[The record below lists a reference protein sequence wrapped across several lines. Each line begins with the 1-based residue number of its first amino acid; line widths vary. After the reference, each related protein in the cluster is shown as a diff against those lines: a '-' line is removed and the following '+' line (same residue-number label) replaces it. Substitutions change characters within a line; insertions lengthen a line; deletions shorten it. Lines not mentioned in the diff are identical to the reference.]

1 MPDPP
6 ATNTFTN
13 LLFEN
18 GWLLP
23 GVTLVAAICCLAWW
37 YRSEQRERTPLLAAL
52 ALLVLAGAMW
62 TIERITI
69 TSGEAAIAATT
80 AMLRDAAS
88 ANVTGVLSHFADDA
102 VMAMGQPTNPG
113 VGLDEIRRRASTLNG
128 RYRVEGMRTLQ
139 LDGFSHSD
147 TTATV
152 HLRITTRFG
161 GNSFAVPSSW
171 VLRFERAG
179 DGAMKIKHMTFVEYG
194 LRTVP
199 GNDVFR

>member
-18 GWLLP
+18 AWLLP
-23 GVTLVAAICCLAWW
+23 GVTLIAAICCLAWW
-37 YRSEQRERTPLLAAL
+37 YRSGQRGRAPLLAAL
-52 ALLVLAGAMW
+52 ALLVLAGALW
-62 TIERITI
+62 SIERITI
-69 TSGEAAIAATT
+69 TSGEAAVAATA
-80 AMLRDAAS
+80 AMLSDAEA
-88 ANVTGVLSHFADDA
+88 ANVNGVLSHFADDA

-128 RYRVEGMRTLQ
+128 RYRVQGMRTLQ
-139 LDGFSHSD
+139 LDGFSHSE
-147 TTATV
+147 TSATV
-152 HLRITTRFG
+152 QLRITARFG
-161 GNSFAVPSSW
+161 SNSFAVPSSW
-171 VLRFERAG
+171 VLRFERAD

-199 GNDVFR
+199 GNDIFR